1 MEKTEITQA
10 MHPTKMLGNLKTS
23 GGNAFDVYATFSRE
37 YVLMFPVVIIGS
49 QDKQGIPVRVADLSP
64 KIRHRLGC

>member
-1 MEKTEITQA
+1 MENTESTQA

-23 GGNAFDVYATFSRE
+23 RGNAFDVYATFNRE
-37 YVLMFPVVIIGS
+37 YVLMFPIVITGS

-64 KIRHRLGC
+64 NIRHRLGC